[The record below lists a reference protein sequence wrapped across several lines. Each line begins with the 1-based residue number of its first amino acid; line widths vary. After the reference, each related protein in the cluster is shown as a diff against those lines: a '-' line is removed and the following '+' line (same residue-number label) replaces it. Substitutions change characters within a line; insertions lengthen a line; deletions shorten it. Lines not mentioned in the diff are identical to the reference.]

1 MDALE
6 VGTQDKDSSLG
17 SLYRRHSGW
26 LRSVVRRSGRH
37 DSEDIVQEAF
47 LRLSAYPT
55 GALRHPRA
63 LLLKVAQ
70 NVIRNSVR
78 SARAVKN
85 TPAEHNPLQSSDIV
99 FSDQYE
105 LVLLKDVVLALPET
119 YRDVFVLSR
128 FDGMTNAQIA
138 TACNLSLKAVEWR
151 LSKALALCADRLRD

>member
-1 MDALE
+1 MAVTE
-6 VGTQDKDSSLG
+6 QDTDPAAASITE
-17 SLYRRHSGW
+17 LYRRYSSW
-26 LRSVVRRSGRH
+26 LNGMIRRSGRH
-37 DSEDIVQEAF
+37 DAEDIVQEAF

-55 GALRHPRA
+55 GALRHPKA
-63 LLLKVAQ
+63 LLLKVSQ
-70 NVIRNSVR
+70 NIIKNSVR
-78 SARAVKN
+78 SGRAVKN
-85 TPAEHNPLQSSDIV
+85 TPTEHNPLQSSDIV